1 MTKRRP
7 YPEDIQ
13 AEVAAANRE
22 GREVALSDEQL
33 ASLGHAKRNPIK
45 VIRAF
50 CLSCMGGN
58 AAEVRRCTSPGC
70 KLFPY
75 RFGSNPFSGRRGPA
89 ALSVPLVGSPI
100 QDERAEQASDSTLT
114 TSKGAAE

>member
-7 YPEDIQ
+7 YPADIQ
-13 AEVAAANRE
+13 LEVEAANRE
-22 GREVALSDEQL
+22 GREVALTDEQL

-45 VIRAF
+45 VIRGF

-100 QDERAEQASDSTLT
+100 QDERAEQPADSSNASKAGVS
-114 TSKGAAE
+114 